1 MSKGKYGARDTK
13 IDCGSILKIYSKSFR
28 KKLDVDIVMQCA
40 PVILGEKISN
50 ILITEE
56 ENRKEAE
63 TIFHYAGFST
73 YLLYRGNK
81 KIIMLIYN
89 RNIFWD
95 YIRKK
100 ECSEFL
106 ELCGYNLKTEKIAA
120 EIFSKIAPK
129 FSRYMKTKKEFPHEL
144 GILLGYPLK
153 DVQGF
158 IENNGKNFLYSG
170 YWKVYSDL
178 QSALITFESYH
189 RAKSILVKMLLEGF
203 SVRKILGMHRISKQ
217 AIEEENSTENVG

>member
-1 MSKGKYGARDTK
+1 MAKK
-13 IDCGSILKIYSKSFR
+13 INRTNVKVTSSDIIKLYSKDFE
-28 KKLDVDIVMQCA
+28 KKLEVDIVTQCA

-56 ENRKEAE
+56 KNRREAE
-63 TIFHYAGFST
+63 MMFHYAGFST
-73 YLLYRGNK
+73 YLFYHGNEK
-81 KIIMLIYN
+81 VMMLIYN
-89 RNIFWD
+89 KTIFWD

-106 ELCGYNLKTEKIAA
+106 EKYGYNLARENIAY
-120 EIFSKIAPK
+120 EVFSKIAPK
-129 FSRYMKTKKEFPHEL
+129 FSAYMKTKQNFPHEL

-158 IENNGKNFLYSG
+158 IENKGKNFLYSG

-178 QSALITFESYH
+178 QNALLTFERYN
-189 RAKSILVKMLLEGF
+189 RAKSVLIKMVLDNI
-203 SVRKILGMHRISKQ
+203 SIWKILGIFQISKQ
-217 AIEEENSTENVG
+217 EIKEKEYKESAG